1 MKMKILI
8 IPTFLLIGY
17 LYLNFK
23 SKNEFKDAKL
33 NIKNK
38 RKHCIELAFNTIY
51 KNRRSNLMIL
61 AGQSFY
67 SDMWTRDAFITSL
80 GLFAHNKNM
89 EIMKKILQVQSKNI
103 RSDGLIPLRVGKKSY
118 FTRFLLGFHSG
129 KDNVPV
135 YEDDKAFSVPTD
147 SNPQFIIMAWLYYK
161 FTKDI
166 KLINSISDQI
176 ILAYDYMLKCT
187 DNKLLQGTYFH
198 SWYDTFAFNGPDL
211 FSNVLYLYS
220 IKCFDNLVNLN
231 KKVKYNELKF
241 DYDEV
246 YNIFMNNFWNDK
258 YLKIAP
264 DIDVMETAGNSL
276 AILFNILN
284 KNQALKIMNYIE
296 KNNKYKI
303 MPVTIPKIP
312 KEHLWI
318 PGYFVGMEGY
328 HNDRLWLWPHNIYM
342 GARKK
347 LNLELKYDNV
357 EKVTTKYNMF
367 FENLNYKIEP
377 YTHWFQNT
385 EKHFSESCG
394 SYLFSLG
401 DVNFF

>member
-1 MKMKILI
+1 
-8 IPTFLLIGY
+8 
-17 LYLNFK
+17 
-23 SKNEFKDAKL
+23 
-33 NIKNK
+33 
-38 RKHCIELAFNTIY
+38 
-51 KNRRSNLMIL
+51 
-61 AGQSFY
+61 
-67 SDMWTRDAFITSL
+67 
-80 GLFAHNKNM
+80 
-89 EIMKKILQVQSKNI
+89 
-103 RSDGLIPLRVGKKSY
+103 
-118 FTRFLLGFHSG
+118 
-129 KDNVPV
+129 
-135 YEDDKAFSVPTD
+135 
-147 SNPQFIIMAWLYYK
+147 
-161 FTKDI
+161 
-166 KLINSISDQI
+166 
-176 ILAYDYMLKCT
+176 MLKCT

-284 KNQALKIMNYIE
+284 KNQAIKIMNYIE

-347 LNLELKYDNV
+347 LNLKLEYDNV

-401 DVNFF
+401 NVNFF